1 MKTHDTRAFANQL
14 LICLL
19 VTIGFGGS
27 VGLGTVWMRHRISAL
42 ANANRLL
49 LADIANIERSISRV
63 DADTALEQDSERLR
77 LRNDEWHLGL
87 VPPNDP
93 QVHVFAVNESPQR
106 LLLERNNRD
115 LYREDASPTIK
126 LPLAALNR

>member
-42 ANANRLL
+42 ANANRKLL
-49 LADIANIERSISRV
+49 SDIADVQREISV
-63 DADTALEQDSERLR
+63 AEAETALEKDPDQLR
-77 LRNDEWHLGL
+77 RRNAQWHLGL
-87 VPPNDP
+87 VPVNDP

-115 LYREDASPTIK
+115 LYREDASPAIK